1 MALPPRYDS
10 IKAYLEDALDFLKD
24 YHWLYSTPNTHI
36 LVNTVFERFPCE
48 WLLFLKDL
56 SAEQLNSFVVGVIT
70 GKRNEYFYKN
80 KWIFVSIYLNCCRT
94 MHHPHWRIFFGK

>member
-1 MALPPRYDS
+1 LICSITICLFGLLVAEVIMALPPRYDS

-48 WLLFLKDL
+48 WLMFLKDL
-56 SAEQLNSFVVGVIT
+56 SAEQLNSLSSGSLPVSVM
-70 GKRNEYFYKN
+70 N
-80 KWIFVSIYLNCCRT
+80 IFVKTNGYLSVSI
-94 MHHPHWRIFFGK
+94 